1 MLPTSVA
8 KVRQQAH
15 IGILADAF
23 ADEAFCQALV
33 LSIGAGETFASHQ
46 GVIRFTPTCSY
57 EALAGESIADLAVH
71 PVAIQ
76 GSNTAVLLGER
87 LFLKGYRHLQIGI
100 NPELEIGR
108 YLTESGNFP
117 HLASV
122 AGAVE
127 YEAAGGS
134 CMTLA
139 LLQGQVENQGDFW
152 RYTLDYLSRF
162 IEECRISVTP
172 CTTQTP
178 VHAAYLSLIKTLGQR
193 TGELHNALNA
203 TTDNAAFNPEPVS
216 DADVSAW
223 VAHVQAEA
231 VTTMDQLENRLVGF
245 AEKQKE
251 VAQSLL
257 MQRGAI
263 ADRLQQCIT
272 GPVNTV
278 KTRYHGDYHLGQ
290 VLLTGNDFVIIDFEG
305 EPARPLAERR
315 SKHSPLRDVAG
326 MLLSF
331 NYAAYTA
338 FAKEVTEL
346 PEVAAKLES
355 LLRDW
360 EAEVGRVFIAAYAD
374 TVPDSGL
381 IDAPTPLRGLL
392 DLFLLEKLLYE
403 VRYELDNRPDWV
415 VIPLRGI
422 LEIMHKLTI
431 EIDAGQQKA

>member
-1 MLPTSVA
+1 
-8 KVRQQAH
+8 
-15 IGILADAF
+15 
-23 ADEAFCQALV
+23 
-33 LSIGAGETFASHQ
+33 
-46 GVIRFTPTCSY
+46 
-57 EALAGESIADLAVH
+57 
-71 PVAIQ
+71 
-76 GSNTAVLLGER
+76 
-87 LFLKGYRHLQIGI
+87 
-100 NPELEIGR
+100 
-108 YLTESGNFP
+108 
-117 HLASV
+117 
-122 AGAVE
+122 
-127 YEAAGGS
+127 
-134 CMTLA
+134 
-139 LLQGQVENQGDFW
+139 
-152 RYTLDYLSRF
+152 
-162 IEECRISVTP
+162 
-172 CTTQTP
+172 
-178 VHAAYLSLIKTLGQR
+178 
-193 TGELHNALNA
+193 LNA